1 MLIGSHDVVSR
12 YISDIYNRSK
22 QFSNYPGP
30 LKLGTVTPINKK
42 STKTLLKKDY
52 RPITLTPI
60 ISKLFEKG
68 MYDQISSYMDKYLSP
83 YLFGYRK
90 NHSTEQCLT
99 IMIEF
104 WKKALDSK
112 SITGAVLT
120 DLSKTFDCLNLLTAK
135 LDSYGFDKSSL
146 KFIHEYLRE
155 RKQRTKV
162 NNSYSTWRDVLF
174 GVPQGS
180 ILGPL
185 LYNIFM
191 NDIFFFIKK
200 TNIAN

>member
-1 MLIGSHDVVSR
+1 MTQNPEKLVLKIPAKMLIGNHDVVSR
-12 YISDIYNRSK
+12 YLSDIYNRSK
-22 QFSNYPGP
+22 QFSNYPGR

-42 STKTLLKKDY
+42 STKNVLKKDY

-90 NHSTEQCLT
+90 NHRTEQCLT

-104 WKKALDSK
+104 WKKAIYSK
-112 SITGAVLT
+112 NITGAVLT
-120 DLSKTFDCLNLLTAK
+120 DLSKAFDCLNHNLLIPK

-146 KFIHEYLRE
+146 KCIHEYLKE
-155 RKQRTKV
+155 
-162 NNSYSTWRDVLF
+162 
-174 GVPQGS
+174 
-180 ILGPL
+180 
-185 LYNIFM
+185 
-191 NDIFFFIKK
+191 
-200 TNIAN
+200 